1 MGCVVR
7 ASAWLFNTK
16 VYSKPQVKAE
26 AVSGQDYGVR
36 PEPSAPPYP
45 ADDDDWPFDDDDAG
59 DGDDDDELPDPVSSR
74 VPNIF
79 VKEGSTIIVEA
90 WCADA
95 ANTQNYALY
104 FMV

>member
-7 ASAWLFNTK
+7 AFARLFNTK

-45 ADDDDWPFDDDDAG
+45 ADDDDCPFDDDD
-59 DGDDDDELPDPVSSR
+59 DFVDEIPPPVLPRDYS
-74 VPNIF
+74 IF
-79 VKEGSTIIVEA
+79 VEEGSLVMIDT
-90 WCADA
+90 CGADA
-95 ANTQNYALY
+95 TAQAYVMSFT
-104 FMV
+104 M